1 MNKNV
6 PSKADIKLIHS
17 LAKKKAREE
26 SALFVVEGKKM
37 VAEALASGLE
47 IEAVYYRDTIGEEMM
62 SRISL
67 LSSPSPALA
76 VVRQPA
82 PDKLKEEGIT
92 LVLDG
97 VRDPGNLGTILRL
110 AEWFGIENV
119 VCSTDCVDVFNPKT
133 VQSTMGTI
141 LRKVPLYTDI
151 HEFITDQRAADIP
164 VYVTALSGDNIYS
177 SGINRLSRA
186 VFVMG
191 SENNG
196 VSPQI
201 MSLATGALF
210 IPPFPATCNT
220 GRSESLNVA
229 IATSILCYE
238 LRRPR

>member
-1 MNKNV
+1 
-6 PSKADIKLIHS
+6 
-17 LAKKKAREE
+17 
-26 SALFVVEGKKM
+26 
-37 VAEALASGLE
+37 
-47 IEAVYYRDTIGEEMM
+47 M
-62 SRISL
+62 SRIIRNSMMKIL
-67 LSSPSPALA
+67 LTKLISISFANGTIFISPRIPNMRIKIFYIIALLL
-76 VVRQPA
+76 PN
-82 PDKLKEEGIT
+82 PKG
-92 LVLDG
+92 
-97 VRDPGNLGTILRL
+97 DPGNLGTILRL

-151 HEFITDQRAADIP
+151 HEFITAERAAGIP
-164 VYVTALSGDNIYS
+164 VYVTALSGDNIYA

-238 LRRPR
+238 LRRP